1 MQWLNHN
8 AKTARKIKFRV
19 LTLTFKDAIIVPDI
33 GYILTNIDGMSNN
46 MECNLT
52 GTLVLL

>member
-1 MQWLNHN
+1 MQWLNHS
-8 AKTARKIKFRV
+8 AKTARKIKFRI
-19 LTLTFKDAIIVPDI
+19 LTLIFMDAIIVPDI
-33 GYILTNIDGMSNN
+33 GYILPNIDGMSNN